1 MQRDVVY
8 LLDILEAAKL
18 AVSDALSH
26 ALCMMRLF
34 FLKHLQ
40 AKTTSSAAVLWR
52 GGFGLTQIHDFPPKI
67 AENVYVQKCD
77 MINYNV
83 LRLPKARK
91 VVCSARK

>member
-1 MQRDVVY
+1 MDSTWFLKQYNEHTTDKTF
-8 LLDILEAAKL
+8 ILE
-18 AVSDALSH
+18 VALS
-26 ALCMMRLF
+26 
-34 FLKHLQ
+34 
-40 AKTTSSAAVLWR
+40 
-52 GGFGLTQIHDFPPKI
+52 QIHDFPPKI